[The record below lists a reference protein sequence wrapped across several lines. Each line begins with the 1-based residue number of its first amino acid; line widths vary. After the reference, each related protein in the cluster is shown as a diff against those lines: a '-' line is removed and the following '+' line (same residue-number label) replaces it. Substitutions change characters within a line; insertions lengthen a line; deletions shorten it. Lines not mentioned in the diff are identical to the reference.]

1 MRDLRR
7 MLKTAPV
14 VVAMD
19 LATLVPPTS
28 SSRARRRRAQQRD
41 DVAIS
46 IFIFGWR
53 TPRGCPTSIIF
64 RGSGRSCPSST
75 GCDLPVI
82 CCLIV
87 GSSATGEPEL
97 RVGKTRRNGGNELM
111 RQLLDICHAQGRGRF
126 LRKTNPIFGFVRNRS
141 GERHSYAT
149 QVYMTFGAG
158 ENWVRF
164 IIFRGSHSCCLSSL
178 PSGPVLVDRT
188 REAVSGRKC
197 RMRVSIY
204 KGGQLRSTAKLW

>member
-1 MRDLRR
+1 
-7 MLKTAPV
+7 MLS
-14 VVAMD
+14 MWS
-19 LATLVPPTS
+19 TS
-28 SSRARRRRAQQRD
+28 SSRAARRPVVPDPITSEISKGRLHAGLFLCPIPPKIPWNGIWALELPGIGFVRSFFVFHDWPLLLSDRRGPAAR
-41 DVAIS
+41 AAHEM
-46 IFIFGWR
+46 G
-53 TPRGCPTSIIF
+53 
-64 RGSGRSCPSST
+64 
-75 GCDLPVI
+75 L
-82 CCLIV
+82 
-87 GSSATGEPEL
+87 
-97 RVGKTRRNGGNELM
+97 GG
-111 RQLLDICHAQGRGRF
+111 
-126 LRKTNPIFGFVRNRS
+126 KTNPIFGFVRNRS

-149 QVYMTFGAG
+149 QLDMTFGAG